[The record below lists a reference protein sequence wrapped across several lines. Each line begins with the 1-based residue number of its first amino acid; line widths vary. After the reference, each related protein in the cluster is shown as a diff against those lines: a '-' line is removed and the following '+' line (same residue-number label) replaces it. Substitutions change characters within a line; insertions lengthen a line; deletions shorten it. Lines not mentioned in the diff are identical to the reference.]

1 MRDALFHLSRN
12 SRTPLQTQLREL
24 LVSAILEGEI
34 PVGSRLPS
42 SRRLAETLDVAR
54 NTVAL
59 AYQELVA
66 DGFLVAEERRGYFVN
81 GEILAGRAAPPI
93 ASAGRDAPA
102 AWSRRLQMRPSGQ
115 RNVVKPSDW
124 QTCRYPFIYGQID

>member
-1 MRDALFHLSRN
+1 MRDLLFHLQRD

-24 LVSAILEGEI
+24 LVSAILQGEI
-34 PVGSRLPS
+34 PSGSQLPS
-42 SRRLAETLDVAR
+42 SRRMAQTLDVAR

-81 GEILAGRAAPPI
+81 GEILAGRASPPA
-93 ASAGRDAPA
+93 ASAGRDA
-102 AWSRRLQMRPSGQ
+102 
-115 RNVVKPSDW
+115 
-124 QTCRYPFIYGQID
+124 